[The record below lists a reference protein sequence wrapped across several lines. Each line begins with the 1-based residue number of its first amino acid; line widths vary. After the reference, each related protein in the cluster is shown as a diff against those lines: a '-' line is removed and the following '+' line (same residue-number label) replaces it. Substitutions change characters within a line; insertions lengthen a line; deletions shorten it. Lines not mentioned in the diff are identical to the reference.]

1 MRCSSSG
8 SANKVTR
15 PRPEACPRTSPRDS
29 GPQWRCGRT
38 GCPASHRKRPR
49 QCLFGEAHRTG
60 ERHVARVASRGHHI
74 SRYLQKRRQKVAV
87 IEPRQLTAV
96 ASTSMARSAHAGT
109 TSYARRR
116 HPSLG
121 RHALHRSLS
130 EHFVELS
137 NHTTLLSASPVVHSR
152 HTFESA
158 RIRADRALSMATS
171 GFSPTTIRTETKPLE
186 EFSCPFC
193 SNNPAVRPD
202 RAMRGVSSPANSPAD
217 AESLPQPSFEQVFY
231 CPFAP
236 DSVSK
241 RRRYETGTA
250 NTALTTAF
258 F

>member
-1 MRCSSSG
+1 MALRPHRLPRLAPQATPSMPVWRSSPHRRVPRCSRR
-8 SANKVTR
+8 K
-15 PRPEACPRTSPRDS
+15 PRPSYQPLLPEASPESRRD
-29 GPQWRCGRT
+29 R
-38 GCPASHRKRPR
+38 AAA
-49 QCLFGEAHRTG
+49 AHRRSEHVDG
-60 ERHVARVASRGHHI
+60 EERACRHH
-74 SRYLQKRRQKVAV
+74 L
-87 IEPRQLTAV
+87 E
-96 ASTSMARSAHAGT
+96 
-109 TSYARRR
+109 YARRR

-171 GFSPTTIRTETKPLE
+171 GFSPTTIRIETKPLE

-202 RAMRGVSSPANSPAD
+202 RAMRGASSPANSPAD
-217 AESLPQPSFEQVFY
+217 AESFPQPSFEQVFY

-241 RRRYETGTA
+241 RRRYEIGTA

-258 F
+258 S